1 MNINFEALTQ
11 IPKLVEIVLGLKA
24 TVEAGT
30 IEKRWL
36 NTKEV
41 AIYTGHEHE
50 TIKTKIKSGK
60 FIKEYHYFKRD
71 GMLLFDLQKVDEWA
85 MGKSPVNNSL
95 YQDTSTPD
103 RVDEIL
109 ASIA

>member
-1 MNINFEALTQ
+1 MNIQFEALSE
-11 IPKLVEIVLGLKA
+11 IPEIRELLIDMKRIIEQGKLD
-24 TVEAGT
+24 
-30 IEKRWL
+30 KRWL
-36 NTKEV
+36 NTKEL
-41 AIYTGHEHE
+41 ATYTGHEYG
-50 TIKTKIKSGK
+50 TIQTKIKSGK
-60 FIKEYHYFKRD
+60 FIKGYHYFKRD
-71 GMLLFDLQKVDEWA
+71 GMLLFDIQKVDEWA